1 MGNVAYMSLFNSNNQ
16 KIQGCSRVYD
26 REGCIEI
33 QKINYNINRAVD
45 SQTGKSHST
54 RRHQPFSIL
63 KEIDRSSPELFQ
75 CCASGKLLTS
85 ARVDLYRI
93 DDEGEEVN
101 YFTYTLENVRVISI
115 SPMISALTDSK
126 DMEAVSFSFENI
138 TLAFHEGNLTAC
150 DSWSQR

>member
-1 MGNVAYMSLFNSNNQ
+1 MGNIAYMSLFNSDQQ
-16 KIQGCSRVYD
+16 KIFGCSRVYN

-33 QKINYNINRAVD
+33 QKIEYNINRAID
-45 SQTGKSHST
+45 SQTGKSHSA

-75 CCASGKLLTS
+75 SCAAGRLLKT
-85 ARVDLYRI
+85 ARIDLYKI

-115 SPMISALTDSK
+115 TPVISALTDSK

-150 DSWSQR
+150 DSWTQR